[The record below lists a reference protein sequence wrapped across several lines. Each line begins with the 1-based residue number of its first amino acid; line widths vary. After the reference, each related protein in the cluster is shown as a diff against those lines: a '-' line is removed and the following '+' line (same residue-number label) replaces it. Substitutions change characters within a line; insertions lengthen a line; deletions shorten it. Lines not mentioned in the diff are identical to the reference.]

1 MREGNDLDVA
11 MRAVA
16 GPLLPGLR
24 RLLMLILGG
33 IMLSV
38 DGLARRCVAREIRKL
53 FCVVISETV
62 CLCKGARRAIR

>member
-1 MREGNDLDVA
+1 

-16 GPLLPGLR
+16 GPFR
-24 RLLMLILGG
+24 RLPILILGG

-38 DGLARRCVAREIRKL
+38 DGLARRCEAREIRKP
-53 FCVVISETV
+53 FCVVFSETE